1 MTSSNSPTKVN
12 SECRVSEDCFGG
24 SDKRQTEEEPV
35 QDQKEVKY
43 TLDKMNL
50 IHAMNLTF

>member
-1 MTSSNSPTKVN
+1 
-12 SECRVSEDCFGG
+12 VSEDCFGG